1 MKANSYLRKTRVHD
15 FRLLTTQADA
25 LTAIMGYTDA
35 CRWATKK
42 NRLSLRSLKSLMDD
56 DEEDEQITPYEAFIK
71 TLPDPFESF
80 ERLE

>member
-1 MKANSYLRKTRVHD
+1 
-15 FRLLTTQADA
+15 
-25 LTAIMGYTDA
+25 
-35 CRWATKK
+35 
-42 NRLSLRSLKSLMDD
+42 MDD